1 MIVQGTALQIK
12 EYRGKR
18 VVTFKDIDTV
28 HKRPEGTARK
38 RFNDN
43 RRHFVSGVDFF
54 KISPSEFRTA
64 IGNMDSRQQNE
75 VTLMTETGY
84 LMLVKSFT
92 DDLAWKVQRELVKM
106 QRIPN
111 VLPIF
116 KTNTNSERF

>member
-1 MIVQGTALQIK
+1 MTSFFFLFGQLRTVTIDNEPWFV
-12 EYRGKR
+12 GKR

-92 DDLAWKVQRELVKM
+92 DDFLTSDHE
-106 QRIPN
+106 
-111 VLPIF
+111 
-116 KTNTNSERF
+116 

>member
-1 MIVQGTALQIK
+1 MQHLNRTVVIILMIVQGTALQIK

-43 RRHFVSGVDFF
+43 RRHFISGVDFF
-54 KISPSEFRTA
+54 KTRCSEVRPFF
-64 IGNMDSRQQNE
+64 GQ
-75 VTLMTETGY
+75 TLPNGFNPNAEITLITETGY

-92 DDLAWKVQRELVKM
+92 DGGCRGNL
-106 QRIPN
+106 
-111 VLPIF
+111 
-116 KTNTNSERF
+116 